1 MKAAK
6 KNQTHSSSSKSRLRS
21 VSFLIISALL
31 HILLL
36 ASIYISETFFK
47 NNAPVV
53 VKKEITPDIQFLDIN
68 ALDSGKLVEQSENE
82 KANEKPKDAK
92 FVSKVDKSVEKET
105 RAPRHG
111 EFQNKQ
117 TQAATSQQFAPPPPP
132 QAPSETAKA
141 EKSDSSSEPMKTFEN
156 GDMPVTQ
163 NDKQEPQKKVS
174 KAKTV
179 ADLRPNTMQEMS
191 ANSMVS
197 QTSDHLKDVAIGAET
212 HLNTREFLYYSYF
225 NRIKK
230 KLRQHWEPMVHA
242 KVRSMVKKGR
252 EIASVETTLSTRVII
267 TLDESGVLRR
277 VQVSTTSGLEDLDDA
292 AVEALQEAAQFPNPP
307 KDLVREGFVT
317 LNWDFILE
325 S

>member
-1 MKAAK
+1 MKNAK
-6 KNQTHSSSSKSRLRS
+6 TQTRSSTSKSRLRS
-21 VSFLIISALL
+21 VSFLVISALL
-31 HILLL
+31 HFLLL
-36 ASIYISETFFK
+36 ASFYTYQKYFK
-47 NNAPVV
+47 NQSPVV
-53 VKKEITPDIQFLDIN
+53 AKQELTPEIQFLDIS
-68 ALDSGKLVEQSENE
+68 ALDNGKLVEQSEDE
-82 KANEKPKDAK
+82 KANKKPKDAK
-92 FVSKVDKSVEKET
+92 FVSKVDKTVEKET

-132 QAPSETAKA
+132 QAASETAKT
-141 EKSDSSSEPMKTFEN
+141 EKADSSSEPMKTFEN
-156 GDMPVTQ
+156 GDMPVVQ
-163 NDKQEPQKKVS
+163 NEKQEPQKKVS

-191 ANSMVS
+191 ANSMLS

-267 TLDESGVLRR
+267 TLDETGLLRR

>member
-1 MKAAK
+1 M
-6 KNQTHSSSSKSRLRS
+6 RS
-21 VSFLIISALL
+21 VSFLVISILL
-31 HILLL
+31 HMFLLVSFY
-36 ASIYISETFFK
+36 AYDTFMRNGK
-47 NNAPVV
+47 PAV
-53 VKKEITPDIQFLDIN
+53 VKKETTPDIQFLDIT
-68 ALDSGKLVEQSENE
+68 ALDNGRLIEQSEDE
-82 KANEKPKDAK
+82 KATEKPKDAK
-92 FVSKVDKSVEKET
+92 YVSKVDKSVEKET

-111 EFQNKQ
+111 EYQNKQ
-117 TQAATSQQFAPPPPP
+117 AQAATSQQFAQPPP
-132 QAPSETAKA
+132 APADQTQVDKEHTTT
-141 EKSDSSSEPMKTFEN
+141 EDTIKTFES
-156 GDMPVTQ
+156 GDLAVAKSESAEKP
-163 NDKQEPQKKVS
+163 KKVS

-191 ANSMVS
+191 ENSMVS
-197 QTSDHLKDVAIGAET
+197 QTNDHLKDVAIGAET

-225 NRIKK
+225 NRVKK
-230 KLRQHWEPMVHA
+230 KLRQHWEPLVHA
-242 KVRSMVKKGR
+242 KVRSMVKRGR
-252 EIASVETTLSTRVII
+252 EIASANSLSTRVII

>member
-36 ASIYISETFFK
+36 ASFYISETFFK
-47 NNAPVV
+47 NNTPVL
-53 VKKEITPDIQFLDIN
+53 VKQETTPDIQFLDIT
-68 ALDSGKLVEQSENE
+68 ALDNGKLVEQSEDE
-82 KANEKPKDAK
+82 KANKKPKDAK
-92 FVSKVDKSVEKET
+92 FVSKVDKSVDKET

-132 QAPSETAKA
+132 QAPSETAKT

-156 GDMPVTQ
+156 GDIPVVQ
-163 NDKQEPQKKVS
+163 NEKQEPQKKVT

-191 ANSMVS
+191 ANSMLS
-197 QTSDHLKDVAIGAET
+197 QTSDHLKDVTIGAET

-277 VQVSTTSGLEDLDDA
+277 VQVATTSGLEDLDDA

>member
-1 MKAAK
+1 MENK
-6 KNQTHSSSSKSRLRS
+6 KNQAPTSSSDHRMRS
-21 VSFLIISALL
+21 VSFLVISALL
-31 HILLL
+31 HILFLV
-36 ASIYISETFFK
+36 SFYSYQRFFR
-47 NNAPVV
+47 NDSTPVA
-53 VKKEITPDIQFLDIN
+53 VKKDPPSDIQFID
-68 ALDSGKLVEQSENE
+68 LDSLDRGRLVEQSENE

-117 TQAATSQQFAPPPPP
+117 TQAATSQQFTPPPP
-132 QAPSETAKA
+132 APSESAKV
-141 EKSDSSSEPMKTFEN
+141 EKADSAIEQMKTFAN
-156 GDMPVTQ
+156 GDMPVSQSEKTETQ
-163 NDKQEPQKKVS
+163 KRVA
-174 KAKTV
+174 KAKSV
-179 ADLRPNTMQEMS
+179 ADLRPNTMQQMS
-191 ANSMVS
+191 ENSMLS

-230 KLRQHWEPMVHA
+230 KLRQHWEPLVHA

-252 EIASVETTLSTRVII
+252 EIASTENSLSTRVII
-267 TLDESGVLRR
+267 TLDDTGLLRR

-292 AVEALQEAAQFPNPP
+292 AVEALQDAAQFPNPP

>member
-1 MKAAK
+1 MENVKT
-6 KNQTHSSSSKSRLRS
+6 QRDSSTSKSRLRS
-21 VSFLIISALL
+21 VSFLVISALL

-36 ASIYISETFFK
+36 ASFYTYQAYFK
-47 NNAPVV
+47 NQPPVA
-53 VKKEITPDIQFLDIN
+53 VKQETTPDIQFLDISSLN
-68 ALDSGKLVEQSENE
+68 SGKLVEQSEDE

-132 QAPSETAKA
+132 QAPSETAKT
-141 EKSDSSSEPMKTFEN
+141 EKADSSSEPMKTFEN
-156 GDMPVTQ
+156 GDMPITQ
-163 NDKQEPQKKVS
+163 NDKQEPQKKVT

-191 ANSMVS
+191 ANSMLS

-242 KVRSMVKKGR
+242 KVKSMVKKGR

>member
-1 MKAAK
+1 MKTEQK
-6 KNQTHSSSSKSRLRS
+6 KNLKTEKNGRLRS
-21 VSFLIISALL
+21 VSFLVISILL
-31 HILLL
+31 HLLL
-36 ASIYISETFFK
+36 LVGFYLPQILFDHQEPVAKVET
-47 NNAPVV
+47 
-53 VKKEITPDIQFLDIN
+53 TPDVQFMDI
-68 ALDSGKLVEQSENE
+68 ATFDDKGRLVEQSEDE
-82 KANEKPKDAK
+82 KPTEKPKDAK
-92 FVSKVDKSVEKET
+92 FVSKVDKAVEKET
-105 RAPRHG
+105 RAARHG

-117 TQAATSQQFAPPPPP
+117 TQESQAASSQQFSPPPP
-132 QAPSETAKA
+132 QSAEDQATATATSESVT
-141 EKSDSSSEPMKTFEN
+141 EEIKTFES
-156 GDMPVTQ
+156 GDMPVAQ
-163 NDKQEPQKKVS
+163 KQQEPVKK

-191 ANSMVS
+191 QSSMMS
-197 QTSDHLKDVAIGAET
+197 QTSDYLKDVAIGAET

-230 KLRQHWEPMVHA
+230 KLRQHWEPLVHA
-242 KVRSMVKKGR
+242 KVRSMVKRGR
-252 EIASVETTLSTRVII
+252 EIASTGSLATRVII
-267 TLDESGVLRR
+267 TLDESGQLRR

>member
-1 MKAAK
+1 MKK
-6 KNQTHSSSSKSRLRS
+6 TKIQTPTPPSDNKLRS

-31 HILLL
+31 HIFLL
-36 ASIYISETFFK
+36 ASFYSYQVFFK
-47 NNAPVV
+47 DQPPVV
-53 VKKEITPDIQFLDIN
+53 AKVETTPDIQFMDIATLEN
-68 ALDSGKLVEQSENE
+68 GRMVEQSENE
-82 KANEKPKDAK
+82 KPTEKPKDSK
-92 FVSKVDKSVEKET
+92 YVSKVDKSVEKET

-117 TQAATSQQFAPPPPP
+117 SQAATSQQFAPPPP
-132 QAPSETAKA
+132 APSENTPV
-141 EKSDSSSEPMKTFEN
+141 EKTNSSSESIKTFAG
-156 GDMPVTQ
+156 GDMPVVQ

-174 KAKTV
+174 KAKNMT
-179 ADLRPNTMQEMS
+179 DLRPNTMQEMS
-191 ANSMVS
+191 ANSMLS

-230 KLRQHWEPMVHA
+230 KLRQHWEPLVHA

-252 EIASVETTLSTRVII
+252 EIASTEVSLSTRVVI
-267 TLDESGVLRR
+267 TLDESGLLRR

>member
-1 MKAAK
+1 MENAK
-6 KNQTHSSSSKSRLRS
+6 TQRHSSTSKSRLRS
-21 VSFLIISALL
+21 VSFLVISALL
-31 HILLL
+31 HIFLL
-36 ASIYISETFFK
+36 ASFYTYQVYFK
-47 NNAPVV
+47 DQPPVV
-53 VKKEITPDIQFLDIN
+53 VKQEVTPDIQFLDIS
-68 ALDSGKLVEQSENE
+68 ALDNGKLVEQSEDE

-132 QAPSETAKA
+132 QAPSETAKT
-141 EKSDSSSEPMKTFEN
+141 EKSNSSSEPMKTFEN
-156 GDMPVTQ
+156 GDMPVVQ
-163 NDKQEPQKKVS
+163 NDKQEPQKKVT

-191 ANSMVS
+191 ANSMLS

-242 KVRSMVKKGR
+242 KVKSMVKKGR

>member
-1 MKAAK
+1 MKTEL
-6 KNQTHSSSSKSRLRS
+6 KNNQKTQKGRLRS
-21 VSFLIISALL
+21 VSFLVISLLLHLFLLLGFYLPQFLFENDEPVTKIEKTPEIQFIDISALD
-31 HILLL
+31 
-36 ASIYISETFFK
+36 EK
-47 NNAPVV
+47 
-53 VKKEITPDIQFLDIN
+53 
-68 ALDSGKLVEQSENE
+68 GRLVEQAEDE
-82 KANEKPKDAK
+82 KPTEKPKDAK
-92 FVSKVDKSVEKET
+92 FVSKVDKAVEKET
-105 RAPRHG
+105 RAARHG

-117 TQAATSQQFAPPPPP
+117 SQESQAATSQQFAQPPPASAQD
-132 QAPSETAKA
+132 QATATA
-141 EKSDSSSEPMKTFEN
+141 PEESVTEEIKTFES
-156 GDMPVTQ
+156 GDMPVAQ
-163 NDKQEPQKKVS
+163 KQQEPVKK

-191 ANSMVS
+191 QSSMVS
-197 QTSDHLKDVAIGAET
+197 QTSDYLKDVAIGAET

-230 KLRQHWEPMVHA
+230 KLRQHWEPLVHA
-242 KVRSMVKKGR
+242 KVRSMVKRGR
-252 EIASVETTLSTRVII
+252 EIASTGSLATRVII
-267 TLDESGVLRR
+267 TLDESGQLRR